1 MPLQYVYNECL
12 HLYNNNHKETF
23 PRFPNDSL
31 CWKFWDYIGYKAL
44 IQLPLATFE
53 NIYLLNLTSLLLR
66 QILV

>member
-1 MPLQYVYNECL
+1 M
-12 HLYNNNHKETF
+12 YNNDHKETF
-23 PRFPNDSL
+23 PNFPNDSL

>member
-1 MPLQYVYNECL
+1 M
-12 HLYNNNHKETF
+12 YNNDHKETF
-23 PRFPNDSL
+23 PNFPKDSL